1 MRCVFAVDLLRSS
14 DPPDHRRREVFER
27 RRAKLL
33 HGVAG
38 LGAQDSKYALDA
50 RLTESAE
57 SPEIGPADAHPLRAH
72 RKGFDD
78 VAAAAKAAVDQDRH
92 AAANR
97 LNAFRQRVA
106 GRADATFHPAT

>member
-1 MRCVFAVDLLRSS
+1 MRSVFAVDLLRSS
-14 DPPDHRRREVFER
+14 DPPDRRRREVFER

-38 LGAQDSKYALDA
+38 LGAQDCKDALDA
-50 RLTESAE
+50 WLTESAE

-78 VAAAAKAAVDQDRH
+78 VAAAAKAAGGQVRHGAADR
-92 AAANR
+92 
-97 LNAFRQRVA
+97 
-106 GRADATFHPAT
+106 PARFLQL